1 MSNPQNPGGYGG
13 PPPGGGWYPPAGA
26 APPGGGWAPPGGA
39 PPGGNGPPGGY
50 GPPPGGY
57 GAPPGGYGA
66 PPPGAPGG
74 YGPPPGGFGGPP
86 GGYPPQGFGGAPGGM
101 GGGPKTET
109 LALPTL
115 ICGILSIPAMFCC
128 YAGLPLAIAAVVM
141 GIISIGKINSNPQ
154 QNEGKGLVIA
164 GMITAGFAIVMLVL
178 LFAFG
183 MAASLMNRRF

>member
-13 PPPGGGWYPPAGA
+13 APPGGGGWYPPAGG
-26 APPGGGWAPPGGA
+26 APPGGGWAPPPGGA
-39 PPGGNGPPGGY
+39 PPGGY

-57 GAPPGGYGA
+57 GPPPGGYGG
-66 PPPGAPGG
+66 PPPGG
-74 YGPPPGGFGGPP
+74 YGPAPGGYGGPP

-183 MAASLMNRRF
+183 MAASLMNRTTF